1 MPDKLKK
8 LPRIVDVVAPTY
20 QPSKTELEE
29 DMRVR
34 ATFEEVSGAYPARE
48 SALHP
53 PAEAAVSEGASAL
66 SYIIPFAWK
75 ARIPGRKAS

>member
-20 QPSKTELEE
+20 QPSKAELEE

-34 ATFEEVSGAYPARE
+34 ATFEEAVE
-48 SALHP
+48 ALTRR
-53 PAEAAVSEGASAL
+53 VKVR
-66 SYIIPFAWK
+66 YIPRPK
-75 ARIPGRKAS
+75 RRPE

>member
-20 QPSKTELEE
+20 QPSKAELEE

-34 ATFEEVSGAYPARE
+34 ATFEEAVEARE

-53 PAEAAVSEGASAL
+53 PVEVL
-66 SYIIPFAWK
+66 TRPVKVRYIPRPK
-75 ARIPGRKAS
+75 RRPE

>member
-20 QPSKTELEE
+20 QPSKAELEE

-34 ATFEEVSGAYPARE
+34 ASVRGGGRGAYPARE

-53 PAEAAVSEGASAL
+53 PAEAA
-66 SYIIPFAWK
+66 P
-75 ARIPGRKAS
+75 

>member
-20 QPSKTELEE
+20 QPSKAELEE

-34 ATFEEVSGAYPARE
+34 ATFEE
-48 SALHP
+48 
-53 PAEAAVSEGASAL
+53 AVEVLTRPVKVRYIPRPKRRPAL
-66 SYIIPFAWK
+66 SANMPETLAPRGISV
-75 ARIPGRKAS
+75 GRGGENR

>member
-29 DMRVR
+29 DM
-34 ATFEEVSGAYPARE
+34 PQ
-48 SALHP
+48 
-53 PAEAAVSEGASAL
+53 AA
-66 SYIIPFAWK
+66 PTN
-75 ARIPGRKAS
+75 

>member
-20 QPSKTELEE
+20 QPSKAELEE

-34 ATFEEVSGAYPARE
+34 ATFEGGGRGAYPARE

-53 PAEAAVSEGASAL
+53 PAEAA
-66 SYIIPFAWK
+66 P
-75 ARIPGRKAS
+75 

>member
-20 QPSKTELEE
+20 QPSKAELEE
-29 DMRVR
+29 DMRICPGDVR
-34 ATFEEVSGAYPARE
+34 GGGRGAYPARE

-53 PAEAAVSEGASAL
+53 PAEAA
-66 SYIIPFAWK
+66 P
-75 ARIPGRKAS
+75 